1 MRKSRLTRRIL
12 TGLVLLVG
20 ASGAITVANEINN
33 AAMDINSKNVKA
45 TIIEKNGHYYVQL
58 TADKDVKN
66 VVARIT
72 TEDKKEYLVKKDE
85 IKIGE
90 VIEYEIDVN
99 AEMPTKKLPHTAV
112 KRETVKNVV
121 SMGNHTFTL
130 TVRYDIEDNTN
141 KDQPLMAV
149 SGDTTKN
156 STLDQLVE
164 KREVTAE
171 EKIKEAEAKAK
182 QEAEAKAKQEAEVK
196 AKQEAEAK
204 AKQEAEAKAKQ
215 EAEAKAKQEAEA
227 KAKQEAEAKAKQEA
241 EVKVK
246 QEAEI
251 KAKQEAEAKAKQE
264 AEAKAKQ
271 EAEVKA
277 KQAAGAKLKQEA
289 EAKKVAE
296 TKAKQE
302 AEAKAKQEAE
312 AKAKQEA
319 EVKAKQETEAKAKQE
334 SDAKLKQGAEA
345 KAKQDAAVKA
355 KQEAEAKQGI
365 TVAKGLPTV
374 TAAELDDPAMNGLTD
389 HAKKMKVALAKKFG
403 ITSFSMFRAGDD
415 DGTGH
420 GHNTGMSVDFMV
432 PVGSAQ
438 GDQLAEYLTKN
449 MNELGVYY
457 IIWKQRFYMPQFNIY
472 GPANTWN
479 LMPDRGGV
487 TANHY
492 DHVHVSFVK

>member
-156 STLDQLVE
+156 STLDKLVE

-182 QEAEAKAKQEAEVK
+182 QEAEAKAKQEAEAKEKQEAEVK
-196 AKQEAEAK
+196 AKQAVDAKLKQEAEAKAKQEVEAKAKQEAEVKAKQAADAKLKQEAEAKAKQEAEVKAKLKQEAEAK

-215 EAEAKAKQEAEA
+215 
-227 KAKQEAEAKAKQEA
+227 
-241 EVKVK
+241 
-246 QEAEI
+246 
-251 KAKQEAEAKAKQE
+251 
-264 AEAKAKQ
+264 
-271 EAEVKA
+271 
-277 KQAAGAKLKQEA
+277 AADAKLKQEA
-289 EAKKVAE
+289 EA
-296 TKAKQE
+296 
-302 AEAKAKQEAE
+302 
-312 AKAKQEA
+312 
-319 EVKAKQETEAKAKQE
+319 
-334 SDAKLKQGAEA
+334 
-345 KAKQDAAVKA
+345 KA

-365 TVAKGLPTV
+365 TVAKGLPPV
-374 TAAELDDPAMNGLTD
+374 TEAELDDPAMNGLTD

>member
-33 AAMDINSKNVKA
+33 AAIDINSKNVKA

-156 STLDQLVE
+156 PTLDKLVE

-182 QEAEAKAKQEAEVK
+182 QEAEVK
-196 AKQEAEAK
+196 AKQEAE
-204 AKQEAEAKAKQ
+204 
-215 EAEAKAKQEAEA
+215 
-227 KAKQEAEAKAKQEA
+227 
-241 EVKVK
+241 
-246 QEAEI
+246 I
-251 KAKQEAEAKAKQE
+251 KA
-264 AEAKAKQ
+264 
-271 EAEVKA
+271 
-277 KQAAGAKLKQEA
+277 KQEA

-319 EVKAKQETEAKAKQE
+319 EAKAKQEAEVKAKQAADAKLKQEAEAKAKQE
-334 SDAKLKQGAEA
+334 AEA
-345 KAKQDAAVKA
+345 KAKQEAEAKAKQAADAKLKQEAEAKA
-355 KQEAEAKQGI
+355 KQEAEAKQGT
-365 TVAKGLPTV
+365 TVAKGLPPV

>member
-1 MRKSRLTRRIL
+1 MIKSRLTRRIL

-33 AAMDINSKNVKA
+33 AAIDINSKDVKA
-45 TIIEKNGHYYVQL
+45 TIIEKNGHFYVQL
-58 TADKDVKN
+58 IADKDVKN

-90 VIEYEIDVN
+90 VVEYEIDVN

-121 SMGNHTFTL
+121 SIGNHTFNL

-141 KDQPLMAV
+141 KAQPLMSV
-149 SGDTTKN
+149 SGDITKN
-156 STLDQLVE
+156 PTLDQLVE

-171 EKIKEAEAKAK
+171 EKIKETEAKEKQEAEVKAKQDSAVKAKQEAAKAKQESDAKLK
-182 QEAEAKAKQEAEVK
+182 QEAEAKAKQD
-196 AKQEAEAK
+196 
-204 AKQEAEAKAKQ
+204 
-215 EAEAKAKQEAEA
+215 
-227 KAKQEAEAKAKQEA
+227 
-241 EVKVK
+241 
-246 QEAEI
+246 
-251 KAKQEAEAKAKQE
+251 
-264 AEAKAKQ
+264 
-271 EAEVKA
+271 
-277 KQAAGAKLKQEA
+277 
-289 EAKKVAE
+289 
-296 TKAKQE
+296 
-302 AEAKAKQEAE
+302 AE

-334 SDAKLKQGAEA
+334 SDAKLKQGAEAKAKQGAEA

-374 TAAELDDPAMNGLTD
+374 TAAELADPAMNGLTD

-403 ITSFSMFRAGDD
+403 ITSFSMYRTGDD

-420 GHNTGMSVDFMV
+420 GHGTGMSVDFMV
-432 PVGSAQ
+432 PVSSAQ

>member
-66 VVARIT
+66 VVSRIT

-156 STLDQLVE
+156 STLDKLVE

-171 EKIKEAEAKAK
+171 EKIKEAEA
-182 QEAEAKAKQEAEVK
+182 K

-241 EVKVK
+241 EVKAK

-289 EAKKVAE
+289 EAKAKQEAE
-296 TKAKQE
+296 VKAKQAAGAKLKQE

-319 EVKAKQETEAKAKQE
+319 EAKAKQAA
-334 SDAKLKQGAEA
+334 DAKLKQEAEA
-345 KAKQDAAVKA
+345 KE
-355 KQEAEAKQGI
+355 KQEAEAKQGT
-365 TVAKGLPTV
+365 TVAKGLPPV

>member
-156 STLDQLVE
+156 STLDKLVE

-171 EKIKEAEAKAK
+171 EKIKEAEA
-182 QEAEAKAKQEAEVK
+182 K

-241 EVKVK
+241 EVKAK

-289 EAKKVAE
+289 EAKAKQEAE
-296 TKAKQE
+296 VKAKQAADAKLKQE

-312 AKAKQEA
+312 AK
-319 EVKAKQETEAKAKQE
+319 
-334 SDAKLKQGAEA
+334 QGT
-345 KAKQDAAVKA
+345 
-355 KQEAEAKQGI
+355 
-365 TVAKGLPTV
+365 TVAKGLPPV

>member
-66 VVARIT
+66 VVSRIT

-156 STLDQLVE
+156 STLDKLVE

-171 EKIKEAEAKAK
+171 EKIKEAEA
-182 QEAEAKAKQEAEVK
+182 K

-241 EVKVK
+241 EVKAK

-289 EAKKVAE
+289 EAK
-296 TKAKQE
+296 AKQE

-312 AKAKQEA
+312 AKAKQA
-319 EVKAKQETEAKAKQE
+319 A
-334 SDAKLKQGAEA
+334 DAKLKQEAEA
-345 KAKQDAAVKA
+345 KA
-355 KQEAEAKQGI
+355 KQEAEAKQGT
-365 TVAKGLPTV
+365 TVAKGLPPV

>member
-141 KDQPLMAV
+141 KDQLLMAV

-156 STLDQLVE
+156 STLDKLVE

-171 EKIKEAEAKAK
+171 EKIK
-182 QEAEAKAKQEAEVK
+182 
-196 AKQEAEAK
+196 EAEAK

-241 EVKVK
+241 EVKAK

-289 EAKKVAE
+289 EAK
-296 TKAKQE
+296 AKQE

-312 AKAKQEA
+312 AKAKQA
-319 EVKAKQETEAKAKQE
+319 A
-334 SDAKLKQGAEA
+334 DAKLKQEAEA
-345 KAKQDAAVKA
+345 KA
-355 KQEAEAKQGI
+355 KQEAEAKQGT
-365 TVAKGLPTV
+365 TVAKGLPPV

>member
-1 MRKSRLTRRIL
+1 MRKSRLTRRVL

-33 AAMDINSKNVKA
+33 AAIDINSKNVKA

-90 VIEYEIDVN
+90 VVEYEIDVN

-121 SMGNHTFTL
+121 SIGNHTFTL

-156 STLDQLVE
+156 STLDKLVE

-171 EKIKEAEAKAK
+171 EKIK
-182 QEAEAKAKQEAEVK
+182 
-196 AKQEAEAK
+196 EAEAK

-241 EVKVK
+241 EVKAK

-251 KAKQEAEAKAKQE
+251 KA
-264 AEAKAKQ
+264 
-271 EAEVKA
+271 
-277 KQAAGAKLKQEA
+277 KQEA

-319 EVKAKQETEAKAKQE
+319 E
-334 SDAKLKQGAEA
+334 
-345 KAKQDAAVKA
+345 
-355 KQEAEAKQGI
+355 AKQGT
-365 TVAKGLPTV
+365 TVAKGLPPV

>member
-1 MRKSRLTRRIL
+1 MKKSRLTRRIL

-33 AAMDINSKNVKA
+33 AAIDINSKNVKA

-72 TEDKKEYLVKKDE
+72 TDDKKEYLVKKDE

-90 VIEYEIDVN
+90 VVEYEIDVN

-121 SMGNHTFTL
+121 SIGNHTFSL
-130 TVRYDIEDNTN
+130 TVRYDIEDNN
-141 KDQPLMAV
+141 KDQSFMAV

-156 STLDQLVE
+156 PTLDQLVE
-164 KREVTAE
+164 KREVSAE
-171 EKIKEAEAKAK
+171 EKIKETES
-182 QEAEAKAKQEAEVK
+182 K

-215 EAEAKAKQEAEA
+215 EAEAKAKQEAELKA
-227 KAKQEAEAKAKQEA
+227 KQEAEAKVKQEVESKAKQEAEAKAKQEA
-241 EVKVK
+241 AV
-246 QEAEI
+246 

-264 AEAKAKQ
+264 AA
-271 EAEVKA
+271 V
-277 KQAAGAKLKQEA
+277 
-289 EAKKVAE
+289 
-296 TKAKQE
+296 KAKQE
-302 AEAKAKQEAE
+302 AEA
-312 AKAKQEA
+312 
-319 EVKAKQETEAKAKQE
+319 
-334 SDAKLKQGAEA
+334 
-345 KAKQDAAVKA
+345 KA

-374 TAAELDDPAMNGLTD
+374 TAAELADPAMNGLTD

-403 ITSFSMFRAGDD
+403 ITSFSMYRAGDD

-420 GHNTGMSVDFMV
+420 GHGTGMSVDFMV

>member
-1 MRKSRLTRRIL
+1 MKKSRLTRRIL

-33 AAMDINSKNVKA
+33 AAIDINSKNVKV

-85 IKIGE
+85 IKLGE
-90 VIEYEIDVN
+90 VVEYEIDVN

-121 SMGNHTFTL
+121 SIGNHTFTL
-130 TVRYDIEDNTN
+130 TVRYDIEDSTN

-156 STLDQLVE
+156 PTLDQLVE
-164 KREVTAE
+164 KREVTAD
-171 EKIKEAEAKAK
+171 EKIKETESKAKQEAEAKAK
-182 QEAEAKAKQEAEVK
+182 QEAEAKAKQESDAKAKQATDAKLKQEAEAK
-196 AKQEAEAK
+196 AKQEVEAKAKQEAETKAKQEAEAKVKQEAEAK

-227 KAKQEAEAKAKQEA
+227 KVKQEAEAKAKQ
-241 EVKVK
+241 
-246 QEAEI
+246 
-251 KAKQEAEAKAKQE
+251 
-264 AEAKAKQ
+264 
-271 EAEVKA
+271 
-277 KQAAGAKLKQEA
+277 
-289 EAKKVAE
+289 
-296 TKAKQE
+296 
-302 AEAKAKQEAE
+302 
-312 AKAKQEA
+312 
-319 EVKAKQETEAKAKQE
+319 
-334 SDAKLKQGAEA
+334 
-345 KAKQDAAVKA
+345 
-355 KQEAEAKQGI
+355 GI
-365 TVAKGLPTV
+365 TVANGLPTV
-374 TAAELDDPAMNGLTD
+374 TAAELADPAMNGLTD

-420 GHNTGMSVDFMV
+420 GHGTGMSVDFMV

-457 IIWKQRFYMPQFNIY
+457 IIWKQKYYMPQFNIY

>member
-66 VVARIT
+66 VVSRIT

-156 STLDQLVE
+156 STLDKLVE

-182 QEAEAKAKQEAEVK
+182 QEAEAK

-241 EVKVK
+241 EVKAK

-289 EAKKVAE
+289 EAKAKQEAE
-296 TKAKQE
+296 VKAKQAAGAKLKQE

-319 EVKAKQETEAKAKQE
+319 EAKAKQAA
-334 SDAKLKQGAEA
+334 DAKLKQEAEA
-345 KAKQDAAVKA
+345 KA
-355 KQEAEAKQGI
+355 KQEAEAKQGT
-365 TVAKGLPTV
+365 TVAKGLPSV

>member
-66 VVARIT
+66 VVSRIT

-156 STLDQLVE
+156 STLDKLVE

-182 QEAEAKAKQEAEVK
+182 QEAEAK

-241 EVKVK
+241 EVKAK

-289 EAKKVAE
+289 EAKAKQEAE
-296 TKAKQE
+296 VKAKQAADAKLKQE

-319 EVKAKQETEAKAKQE
+319 EAKAKQAA
-334 SDAKLKQGAEA
+334 DAKLKQEAEA
-345 KAKQDAAVKA
+345 KA
-355 KQEAEAKQGI
+355 KQEAEAKQGT
-365 TVAKGLPTV
+365 TVAKGLPPV

>member
-156 STLDQLVE
+156 STLDKLVE

-171 EKIKEAEAKAK
+171 EKIK
-182 QEAEAKAKQEAEVK
+182 
-196 AKQEAEAK
+196 EAEAK

-289 EAKKVAE
+289 EAKAKQEAE
-296 TKAKQE
+296 VKAKQAADAKLKQE

-312 AKAKQEA
+312 AK
-319 EVKAKQETEAKAKQE
+319 
-334 SDAKLKQGAEA
+334 QGT
-345 KAKQDAAVKA
+345 
-355 KQEAEAKQGI
+355 
-365 TVAKGLPTV
+365 TVAKGLPPV

>member
-1 MRKSRLTRRIL
+1 MKKSRLTRRIL

-33 AAMDINSKNVKA
+33 AAIDINSKNVKA

-156 STLDQLVE
+156 PTLDKLVE

-171 EKIKEAEAKAK
+171 EKIKEAEA
-182 QEAEAKAKQEAEVK
+182 K

-241 EVKVK
+241 EAKAK
-246 QEAEI
+246 QEAEAKKVAET
-251 KAKQEAEAKAKQE
+251 KAKQEAEVKAKQAADAKLKQEAEAKAKQE

-271 EAEVKA
+271 EAEAKA
-277 KQAAGAKLKQEA
+277 KQAADAKL
-289 EAKKVAE
+289 
-296 TKAKQE
+296 KQE

-312 AKAKQEA
+312 AK
-319 EVKAKQETEAKAKQE
+319 
-334 SDAKLKQGAEA
+334 QGT
-345 KAKQDAAVKA
+345 
-355 KQEAEAKQGI
+355 
-365 TVAKGLPTV
+365 TVAKGLPPV
-374 TAAELDDPAMNGLTD
+374 TAAELDDPAMNDLTD

-457 IIWKQRFYMPQFNIY
+457 IIWKQRFYMPQYNIY
-472 GPANTWN
+472 DPANTWN
-479 LMPDRGGV
+479 LMPDCGGA

>member
-156 STLDQLVE
+156 STLDKLVE

-182 QEAEAKAKQEAEVK
+182 QEAEAKAKQEAEAKEKQEAEVK
-196 AKQEAEAK
+196 AKQAVDAKLKQEAEAK
-204 AKQEAEAKAKQ
+204 AKQEV
-215 EAEAKAKQEAEA
+215 
-227 KAKQEAEAKAKQEA
+227 EAKAKQEA
-241 EVKVK
+241 EVK
-246 QEAEI
+246 
-251 KAKQEAEAKAKQE
+251 AKQAADAKLKQE

-277 KQAAGAKLKQEA
+277 KQAADAKL
-289 EAKKVAE
+289 
-296 TKAKQE
+296 KQE

-312 AKAKQEA
+312 AKAKQA
-319 EVKAKQETEAKAKQE
+319 A
-334 SDAKLKQGAEA
+334 DAKLKQEAEA
-345 KAKQDAAVKA
+345 KA

-365 TVAKGLPTV
+365 TVAKGLPPV
-374 TAAELDDPAMNGLTD
+374 TEAELDDPAMNGLTD

>member
-1 MRKSRLTRRIL
+1 MKKSRLTRRIL

-66 VVARIT
+66 VVSRIT

-156 STLDQLVE
+156 STLDKLVE

-171 EKIKEAEAKAK
+171 EKIKEAEA
-182 QEAEAKAKQEAEVK
+182 K

-289 EAKKVAE
+289 EAKAKQEAE
-296 TKAKQE
+296 VKAKQAADAKLKQE

-319 EVKAKQETEAKAKQE
+319 EAKAKQAA
-334 SDAKLKQGAEA
+334 DAKLKQEAEA
-345 KAKQDAAVKA
+345 KA
-355 KQEAEAKQGI
+355 KQEAEAKQGT
-365 TVAKGLPTV
+365 TVAKGLPPV

>member
-1 MRKSRLTRRIL
+1 MKKSRLTRRIL

-33 AAMDINSKNVKA
+33 AAIDINSKNVKA

-156 STLDQLVE
+156 PTLDKLVE
-164 KREVTAE
+164 KREVTVE

-182 QEAEAKAKQEAEVK
+182 QEAEAKAKQEAEIKAKQEAEAKKVAETKAKQEAETKAKQEAEAKAKQEAEAKKVAETKAKQEAEVK
-196 AKQEAEAK
+196 AKQAADAKLKQEAEAK

-215 EAEAKAKQEAEA
+215 EAEAKAKQAADA
-227 KAKQEAEAKAKQEA
+227 KL
-241 EVKVK
+241 
-246 QEAEI
+246 
-251 KAKQEAEAKAKQE
+251 KQEAEAKAKQE
-264 AEAKAKQ
+264 AEAK
-271 EAEVKA
+271 
-277 KQAAGAKLKQEA
+277 
-289 EAKKVAE
+289 
-296 TKAKQE
+296 
-302 AEAKAKQEAE
+302 
-312 AKAKQEA
+312 
-319 EVKAKQETEAKAKQE
+319 
-334 SDAKLKQGAEA
+334 QGT
-345 KAKQDAAVKA
+345 
-355 KQEAEAKQGI
+355 
-365 TVAKGLPTV
+365 TVAKGLPPV

>member
-66 VVARIT
+66 VVARII

-156 STLDQLVE
+156 STLDKLVE

-171 EKIKEAEAKAK
+171 EKIK
-182 QEAEAKAKQEAEVK
+182 
-196 AKQEAEAK
+196 EAEAK

-241 EVKVK
+241 EVKAK

-289 EAKKVAE
+289 EAKAKQEAE
-296 TKAKQE
+296 VKAKQAADAKLKQE

-319 EVKAKQETEAKAKQE
+319 EAKAKQAV
-334 SDAKLKQGAEA
+334 DAKLKQEAEA
-345 KAKQDAAVKA
+345 KA
-355 KQEAEAKQGI
+355 KQEAEAKQGT
-365 TVAKGLPTV
+365 TVAKGLPPV

>member
-66 VVARIT
+66 VVSRIT

-156 STLDQLVE
+156 STLDKLVE

-182 QEAEAKAKQEAEVK
+182 QEAEAK

-241 EVKVK
+241 EVKAK

-289 EAKKVAE
+289 EAKAKQEAE
-296 TKAKQE
+296 VKAKQAAGAKLKQE

-312 AKAKQEA
+312 AKAKQA
-319 EVKAKQETEAKAKQE
+319 A
-334 SDAKLKQGAEA
+334 DAKLKQEAEA
-345 KAKQDAAVKA
+345 KA
-355 KQEAEAKQGI
+355 KQEAEAKQGT
-365 TVAKGLPTV
+365 TVAKGLPPV

>member
-1 MRKSRLTRRIL
+1 MKKSRLTRRIL

-33 AAMDINSKNVKA
+33 AAIDINSKNVKA

-156 STLDQLVE
+156 PTLDKLVE

-182 QEAEAKAKQEAEVK
+182 QEAEAK

-241 EVKVK
+241 EVK
-246 QEAEI
+246 A
-251 KAKQEAEAKAKQE
+251 
-264 AEAKAKQ
+264 
-271 EAEVKA
+271 
-277 KQAAGAKLKQEA
+277 KQEA

-319 EVKAKQETEAKAKQE
+319 EAKKVAETKAKQEAEVKAKQAADAKLKQEAEAKAKQE
-334 SDAKLKQGAEA
+334 AEA
-345 KAKQDAAVKA
+345 KAKQEAEAKAKQAADAKLKQEAEAKA
-355 KQEAEAKQGI
+355 KQEAEAKQGT
-365 TVAKGLPTV
+365 TVAKGLPPV

>member
-66 VVARIT
+66 VVSRIT

-156 STLDQLVE
+156 STLDKLVE

-182 QEAEAKAKQEAEVK
+182 QEAEAK

-241 EVKVK
+241 EVKAKQEAEVKAK

-289 EAKKVAE
+289 EAKAKQEAE
-296 TKAKQE
+296 VKAKQAAGAKLKQE

-319 EVKAKQETEAKAKQE
+319 EAKAKQAA
-334 SDAKLKQGAEA
+334 DAKLKQEAEA
-345 KAKQDAAVKA
+345 KA
-355 KQEAEAKQGI
+355 KQEAEAKQGT
-365 TVAKGLPTV
+365 TVAKGLPPV

-457 IIWKQRFYMPQFNIY
+457 LETKILYATI
-472 GPANTWN
+472 
-479 LMPDRGGV
+479 
-487 TANHY
+487 
-492 DHVHVSFVK
+492 

>member
-156 STLDQLVE
+156 STLDKLVE

-171 EKIKEAEAKAK
+171 EKIK
-182 QEAEAKAKQEAEVK
+182 
-196 AKQEAEAK
+196 EAEAK

-241 EVKVK
+241 EVKAK

-289 EAKKVAE
+289 EAKAKQEAE
-296 TKAKQE
+296 VKAKQAADAKLKQE

-312 AKAKQEA
+312 AK
-319 EVKAKQETEAKAKQE
+319 
-334 SDAKLKQGAEA
+334 QGT
-345 KAKQDAAVKA
+345 
-355 KQEAEAKQGI
+355 
-365 TVAKGLPTV
+365 TVAKGLPPV